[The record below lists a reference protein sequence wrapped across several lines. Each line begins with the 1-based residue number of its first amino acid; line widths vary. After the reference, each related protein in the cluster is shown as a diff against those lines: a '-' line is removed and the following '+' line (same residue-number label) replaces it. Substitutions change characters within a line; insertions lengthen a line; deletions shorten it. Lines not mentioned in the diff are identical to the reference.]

1 MGRRCPRLARW
12 CFGLVWPV
20 IHVPALG
27 LLAVALCTAILPT
40 VILPA
45 VALAQLSGGPPGSAF
60 AVQVEALL
68 PNTAVLMING
78 QRKTLRAGES
88 FQGVTLVS
96 ADART
101 AVLEIAGERQTV
113 GLHRMIT
120 TQYAAPEKRQVDIPR
135 NNRLQYVTTA
145 QINGRTAPV
154 IVDTGANIVAMNSAQ
169 AERLGIDYRSGSPT
183 RVETASQMV
192 DAWIVS
198 LASVEVGGIRV
209 DNVRASVMEG
219 SFPGTI
225 LLGMSYLE
233 HVELQEK
240 DGVLSLSR
248 AW

>member
-1 MGRRCPRLARW
+1 MIDRGNRVCACLCLA
-12 CFGLVWPV
+12 L
-20 IHVPALG
+20 ALH
-27 LLAVALCTAILPT
+27 A
-40 VILPA
+40 VILSRPT
-45 VALAQLSGGPPGSAF
+45 LAQSSGESAAGAA
-60 AVQVEALL
+60 AVHVEALL

-78 QRKTLRAGES
+78 QRKTLRAGDT

-96 ADART
+96 ADARA
-101 AVLEIAGERQTV
+101 AVLEINGERQTV
-113 GLHRMIT
+113 GLNRMIT
-120 TQYAAPEKRQVDIPR
+120 TQYAAPDKRQVDIPR
-135 NNRLQYVTTA
+135 NNRNQYVTTA

-154 IVDTGANIVAMNSAQ
+154 IVDTGANIVAMNSSQ

-183 RVETASQMV
+183 RLETASQVV
-192 DAWIVS
+192 DAWIVN
-198 LASVEVGGIRV
+198 LASIEVGGIRV

-219 SFPGTI
+219 NFPGTI